1 MGHPRCDDHNFRE
14 YPYMLYIF
22 GTSDNTYNKQSRQ
35 MILSGL
41 VWLLS
46 RKFLLKPSGRLAS
59 FSMGVGIILF
69 SSSLHHHLERSSRFL
84 RSITLKDV
92 RQTWIIKLRPQKA
105 DMDTHVFPI
114 VLHKNPTFFKA
125 SSFFYGSL
133 SILKQT
139 CDLPSHHCKFTYLPA
154 FGDGELNIPSCSKCS
169 LTSPIIWWYE
179 TAITISLGPSHSIR
193 FFGPPNK
200 KHLNKTQWLC
210 WILIHSFRKIHFVIH
225 LSKNMQLE
233 SRMNRMI
240 HQS

>member
-105 DMDTHVFPI
+105 DMDTHVFSHSFTQKPNFFQSIILFLRFI
-114 VLHKNPTFFKA
+114 VHFETNVW
-125 SSFFYGSL
+125 SSF
-133 SILKQT
+133 
-139 CDLPSHHCKFTYLPA
+139 
-154 FGDGELNIPSCSKCS
+154 
-169 LTSPIIWWYE
+169 SP
-179 TAITISLGPSHSIR
+179 L
-193 FFGPPNK
+193 
-200 KHLNKTQWLC
+200 
-210 WILIHSFRKIHFVIH
+210 
-225 LSKNMQLE
+225 
-233 SRMNRMI
+233 
-240 HQS
+240 